1 MLIGIGADH
10 RGYDTKEYL
19 KKFLTDKGHTIKDF
33 GTDSD
38 ESCDYPDIA
47 CSLAKAQA
55 RGEIESGILICGSGI
70 GMSIAANKIKGAYAA
85 LCMNEQMAKMSR
97 NHNNAN
103 ILTFGASILDR
114 ETITR
119 IVEVYLSEEFE
130 AGRHERRF
138 NKIVKCE
145 K

>member
-1 MLIGIGADH
+1 VIIGIGADH
-10 RGYDTKEYL
+10 RGYDIKEYL
-19 KKFLTDKGHTIKDF
+19 KTILRDKGHTVQDF

-38 ESCDYPDIA
+38 DSCDYPDIA
-47 CSLAKAQA
+47 CPLAEAQA
-55 RGEIESGILICGSGI
+55 RGEIDRGILICGSGI

-85 LCMNEQMAKMSR
+85 LCMNEEMAKMSR

-130 AGRHERRF
+130 AGRHKRRF
-138 NKIVKCE
+138 NKIVECE

>member
-1 MLIGIGADH
+1 MIIGIGADH
-10 RGYDTKEYL
+10 RGYNTKEYL
-19 KKFLTDKGHTIKDF
+19 KKVLTEMGHTVKDF
-33 GTDSD
+33 GTDSS

-47 CSLAKAQA
+47 CPLSKAQVK
-55 RGEIESGILICGSGI
+55 GETNRGILICGSGI

-85 LCMNEQMAKMSR
+85 LCMNEEMAKMSR

-119 IVEVYLSEEFE
+119 IVEIYLSEEFDG
-130 AGRHERRF
+130 GRHERRF
-138 NKIVKCE
+138 NKIVECE